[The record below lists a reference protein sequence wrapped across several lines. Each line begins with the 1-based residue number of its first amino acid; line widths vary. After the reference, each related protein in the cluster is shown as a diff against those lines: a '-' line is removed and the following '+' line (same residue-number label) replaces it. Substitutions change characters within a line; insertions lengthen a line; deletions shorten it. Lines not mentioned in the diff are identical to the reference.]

1 MIRAPLFYGK
11 VVDHKVALDNVA
23 RWRAYLASMEG
34 KRIELVLREKRDVRS
49 GEQNK
54 YYHAV
59 VVGMISEYTGHTPE
73 ETHEILK
80 KHFRIESTARLKTQE
95 FEALMDRIRSWAGD
109 MFGINIPLPNQVD
122 Y

>member
-1 MIRAPLFYGK
+1 MRSPIFYGQVK
-11 VVDHKVALDNVA
+11 QGHIKLDNA
-23 RWRAYLASMEG
+23 LRFKEYLVSFEG
-34 KRIELVLREKRDVRS
+34 RRVELVLREKRDVRS

>member
-1 MIRAPLFYGK
+1 MRSPIFYGK